1 MYNTRN
7 ADHPSLCIQGMKEGE
22 RTVWVGC
29 GRRSTGKS
37 ANPFPFDSECFSN
50 SFKFNLM
57 SSIRAS
63 TMSGSFIVSSALRRA
78 VASCS
83 VVRSVCV
90 PAVANFKNANQ
101 VKISATILSR
111 NFMSSGI
118 SLNEEEKDYVAFVP
132 QKVFKMTPITDS
144 SVFSRSSIFVG
155 NLDFSVTEQS
165 ILERLE
171 EVLGP
176 NIALRARI
184 AVDRETGT
192 YNLA

>member
-1 MYNTRN
+1 
-7 ADHPSLCIQGMKEGE
+7 
-22 RTVWVGC
+22 
-29 GRRSTGKS
+29 
-37 ANPFPFDSECFSN
+37 
-50 SFKFNLM
+50 
-57 SSIRAS
+57 
-63 TMSGSFIVSSALRRA
+63 
-78 VASCS
+78 
-83 VVRSVCV
+83 
-90 PAVANFKNANQ
+90 
-101 VKISATILSR
+101 
-111 NFMSSGI
+111 MSSGI